1 MPNLTLRHG
10 ETELIYLGC
19 VYHLGR
25 PGSETDPETLRP
37 HGLGLG
43 PVREALEPQLG
54 QATATIEIEV
64 SAYQLS
70 RLGQAL
76 HGVAN
81 ELKQFEMAQRRSAVP
96 GFAEALTRLYPDVM
110 GTDAAIGPDATGSDD
125 DEPGTALD
133 LVPQVIMLR
142 RRLDAAIRQ
151 ADADLEAART
161 ADEQP
166 RGRHWWQLWRR

>member
-1 MPNLTLRHG
+1 MPRLTLRHG

-70 RLGQAL
+70 RIGQAL

-81 ELKQFEMAQRRSAVP
+81 ELKQFEMAQGRSAVP
-96 GFAEALTRLYPDVM
+96 GFAEALARLYPDVV
-110 GTDAAIGPDATGSDD
+110 GGDA

-142 RRLDAAIRQ
+142 RRLDAAVRQ
-151 ADADLEAART
+151 AEADIEAAR
-161 ADEQP
+161 AAEEQP
-166 RGRHWWQLWRR
+166 RHDRRWWQLWRRWRFWRR